1 MKRSSKIIIAAVA
14 VIGISTAVAA
24 NGRFDRCGY
33 GQGQMSMQQGGYSE
47 RGHHGFGRGMQG
59 DPTARM
65 EQGLDMMKY
74 KLRITEAQE
83 PAWHAFE
90 QVLKSKAEKRMESRK
105 KGGAGSQ
112 MSVSE
117 RVEKMR
123 GRAGQM
129 TEMADAIEQLY
140 SQLTPEQQK
149 LADEMRPMRG
159 MSRMR

>member
-33 GQGQMSMQQGGYSE
+33 GQGQMSMQGGGYSE
-47 RGHHGFGRGMQG
+47 QWRHGSGRGMHG
-59 DPTARM
+59 DPSARM

-83 PAWHAFE
+83 PAWQAFE

>member
-24 NGRFDRCGY
+24 NGRFDRYGH
-33 GQGQMSMQQGGYSE
+33 GQGPMAMQQGGYTE
-47 RGHHGFGRGMQG
+47 QGQHGFGRGMQG
-59 DPTARM
+59 DPSARM
-65 EQGLDMMKY
+65 QQGLDMMKY

-83 PAWHAFE
+83 SAWQAFE
-90 QVLKSKAEKRMESRK
+90 QVLKSKAEKMMAYRQ
-105 KGGAGSQ
+105 KGGFDSQ

-123 GRAGQM
+123 TGAGQM
-129 TEMADAIEQLY
+129 TEMAAAIEQLY

-149 LADEMRPMRG
+149 LADAMRPMRG
-159 MSRMR
+159 MGRMH